1 MCTVKVDATEAVARV
16 IFDNDDDL
24 GVLKADYVIG
34 QPITVDKGNI
44 EYIQVYNGNS
54 AGYLNFRVSF
64 SSAEKV
70 LMTATSLFSMF
81 ALSN

>member
-34 QPITVDKGNI
+34 QPITVEKGRV

-70 LMTATSLFSMF
+70 QLWETML
-81 ALSN
+81 